1 MKIFHISDLHFGYH
15 REEIIDAFKAFTQNN
30 KPDLIIITGDL
41 THRAKEDQF
50 KNAIEFIESINID
63 VFCIPGNHDIPLY
76 KVCSRLTHPF
86 KNYKEYIHSN
96 IEPIFEND
104 LIKIVG
110 LNSVN
115 PYSVKKGKITS
126 HQIKKVEAEFSN
138 SSKWN
143 ILAFHH
149 NITQIENL
157 HKALPSA
164 QQLANISATSPI
176 DLICTG
182 HLHYKCIKP
191 LLPNISKPVVAH
203 AGSLSCKRTNDQTN
217 GFFCFTISKKN
228 LQIEN
233 YIYENTNKCFK
244 KNESF
249 SITK

>member
-15 REEIIDAFKAFTQNN
+15 KEEIIDSFKAFTQNN

-41 THRAKEDQF
+41 THRAKKDQF
-50 KNAIEFIESINID
+50 KQAAEFISNLGID
-63 VFCIPGNHDIPLY
+63 IFCIPGNHDIPLY
-76 KVCSRLTHPF
+76 RISSRLTHPF
-86 KNYKEYIHSN
+86 KNYKEYVHSN
-96 IEPIFEND
+96 LEPVFEND

-115 PYSVKKGKITS
+115 PYSIKKGKINTQ
-126 HQIKKVEAEFSN
+126 QIKKVETAFYN
-138 SSKWN
+138 TDKWN

-191 LLPNISKPVVAH
+191 LLPNIDKPVVAH
-203 AGSLSCKRTNDQTN
+203 AGSLSCKRTNDKTN
-217 GFFCFTISKKN
+217 SFFC
-228 LQIEN
+228 
-233 YIYENTNKCFK
+233 
-244 KNESF
+244 F
-249 SITK
+249 SITKDEFQIDEYCFNDVSFSISNYLSYWR